1 MKKRLTMMRVVLIIL
16 AVSLVLI
23 PIMIV
28 GITGNGLG
36 ELVSH
41 VLISASI
48 LSVIGAV
55 LIGINRQNKNK
66 LFAKLGVSIGLLI
79 VLLSLWL

>member
-1 MKKRLTMMRVVLIIL
+1 MRVVLIIL

>member
-16 AVSLVLI
+16 AVYLVLI

>member
-1 MKKRLTMMRVVLIIL
+1 MKKQLTIIRVVLIIL
-16 AVSLVLI
+16 AVCLVLI
-23 PIMIV
+23 PMMIV

-36 ELVSH
+36 ELISH

-48 LSVIGAV
+48 LSFIGAV

-66 LFAKLGVSIGLLI
+66 LFARLGISIGLLI